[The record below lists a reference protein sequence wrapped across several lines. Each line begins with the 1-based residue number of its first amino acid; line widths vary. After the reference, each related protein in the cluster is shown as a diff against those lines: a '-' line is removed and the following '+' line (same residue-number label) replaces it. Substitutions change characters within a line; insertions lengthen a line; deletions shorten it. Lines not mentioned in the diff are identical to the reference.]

1 MNVREMIYIRDQ
13 RIIFTPKKEE
23 FDITDHIDELIEELG
38 NIIVR

>member
-23 FDITDHIDELIEELG
+23 FNITDYIDELIEELG